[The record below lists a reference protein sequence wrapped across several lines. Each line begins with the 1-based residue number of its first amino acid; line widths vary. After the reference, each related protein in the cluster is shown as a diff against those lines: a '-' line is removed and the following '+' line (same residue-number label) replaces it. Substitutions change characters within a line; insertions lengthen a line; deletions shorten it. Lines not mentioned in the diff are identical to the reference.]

1 MTDSVS
7 SAILQSNPQ
16 LLSYN
21 TALNGVP
28 GLISLQGSELLM
40 YQNPRPSAYA
50 TLSNA
55 HYSLSPDLS
64 TLQVI
69 SKQSRDVSYDTS
81 SNDPILRRSRVFV
94 GSLNSMIVKRPD
106 LINLYSNYGT
116 LLGVTLFKNYAFLQ
130 FSSPNEAD
138 SAVAHTN
145 GLFFQGQI
153 LDVKLA
159 IKNMKNPSRG
169 TPDTPII
176 KDESQSLKRTSPTPS
191 ETSDDTVLDV
201 KKRCIEGIN
210 GENHIA
216 ATLEASNSR
225 MNFYDHGMVDTL
237 ICGKCRYVTSNFT
250 DFREHRK
257 RPCPSLEKSTN
268 RNERL
273 QCTTCC
279 SVFES
284 DSDLINHL
292 SVDHNMALYRRFDD
306 HSPAS
311 LVDGTGEL
319 KGELKE

>member
-21 TALNGVP
+21 TALSGVP

-40 YQNPRPSAYA
+40 YPNPRPSAYNA
-50 TLSNA
+50 ISNT

-130 FSSPNEAD
+130 FSSPHEAD
-138 SAVAHTN
+138 SAVTHTN

-169 TPDTPII
+169 TPDTPSI

-191 ETSDDTVLDV
+191 EASDEAILDV

-216 ATLEASNSR
+216 ATLEAPNSR

-237 ICGKCRYVTSNFT
+237 ICGKCRFVTSNFT

-268 RNERL
+268 KNGRL

-311 LVDGTGEL
+311 LVDGAGEI
-319 KGELKE
+319 KVNINE

>member
-16 LLSYN
+16 LISYN

-40 YQNPRPSAYA
+40 YPNARATGYSAIPG
-50 TLSNA
+50 T

-64 TLQVI
+64 ALQVI

-106 LINLYSNYGT
+106 LITLYSNYGT

-130 FSSPNEAD
+130 FSSPHEAD

-169 TPDTPII
+169 TPDTTNA
-176 KDESQSLKRTSPTPS
+176 KDESRSLKRTSPTPS
-191 ETSDDTVLDV
+191 ETSDETVLDV

-216 ATLEASNSR
+216 ATLEASSAR
-225 MNFYDHGMVDTL
+225 INFYDHGMVDTL
-237 ICGKCRYVTSNFT
+237 ICGKCRYVTSSFT

-257 RPCPSLEKSTN
+257 RPCPSLEKSGN

-273 QCTTCC
+273 QCMTCC

-311 LVDGTGEL
+311 LVEETG
-319 KGELKE
+319 GCKEEKKE